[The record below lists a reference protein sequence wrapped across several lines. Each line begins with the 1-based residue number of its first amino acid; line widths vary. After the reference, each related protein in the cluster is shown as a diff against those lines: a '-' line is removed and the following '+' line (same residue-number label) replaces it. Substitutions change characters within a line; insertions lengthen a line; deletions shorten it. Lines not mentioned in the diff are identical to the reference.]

1 MPDTYKIF
9 ETGQYLRDLR
19 KLQISESTNK
29 YKKIVT
35 VVYAR
40 LRDNPY
46 LGKNIKK
53 LKSWRPETWRYRIGD
68 LRLFYVID
76 DGIRIISIIAI
87 EPRDSA

>member
-35 VVYAR
+35 VVYAQ